1 MYFSCTV
8 MSLRFSLSLLP
19 DISDSEL
26 EEKLSTIQEE
36 TPEPEAP
43 ASPLLSALR
52 SD

>member
-1 MYFSCTV
+1 MMDNGL
-8 MSLRFSLSLLP
+8 MSQKDLLRHFNP
-19 DISDSEL
+19 DITDEEL

-36 TPEPEAP
+36 TPEPEAS